1 MSRQFSANQYE
12 DAFCR
17 SNRWEIP
24 NKLSQNPKQQDGFTV
39 IIADNDGHL
48 LEGVKRSKNSPWGSF
63 VDPWDFP
70 LKVPGCSG
78 LNTTAR
84 RQESV
89 KALSNMKKNFD
100 KQLEEYSLGALK
112 NANKKMKKNYV
123 PKPEPAVAKDCLPR
137 TETPET
143 NQPEQIKEEKIGE
156 LVTDEKP
163 TDIESKCSS
172 RQSAAN
178 VQATEAKS
186 VTPKPCERPESKSS
200 SVH

>member
-24 NKLSQNPKQQDGFTV
+24 NKLSQVKNFFSISLFSLQLNMIV
-39 IIADNDGHL
+39 IL
-48 LEGVKRSKNSPWGSF
+48 LSVKRSKNSPWGSF